1 MSDLTKQT
9 KSQQF
14 SSESKR
20 VDDKSQSSHGESP
33 VLDAISAHLQTWYP
47 QRKERDGILE
57 EIVEKPPTGLT
68 PPYDMAQP
76 KAALTETSL

>member
-1 MSDLTKQT
+1 MSALTKQT

-47 QRKERDGILE
+47 NSIEKVDKLVDIVDQPPVGLE
-57 EIVEKPPTGLT
+57 L
-68 PPYDMAQP
+68 PY
-76 KAALTETSL
+76 